1 VNFETVK
8 AIAEKPMAEQRG
20 FCVEGNRKGPRNS
33 VHRNACRQ
41 SIKQKRSKN
50 AFTVTNID
58 VEQ

>member
-1 VNFETVK
+1 VE

-20 FCVEGNRKGPRNS
+20 FFMEGNRKGPRNS

-41 SIKQKRSKN
+41 SIKQTRCKN
-50 AFTVTNID
+50 TFTVTNID